1 MFLIGCRIE
10 VLESPNPLEKGISGK
25 PVLDLKNSLV
35 LREGKKFKV
44 ILKKNRIFRV
54 EKKGNLFIINGNAL
68 QGKLY
73 SRTNKKGR
81 IKNGKK
87 NHRKAKGITK

>member
-1 MFLIGCRIE
+1 MFLIGSGIT

-25 PVLDLKNSLV
+25 VVLDLKNSVV
-35 LREGKKFKV
+35 LQSGKKFKV
-44 ILKKNRIFRV
+44 ILKKNRFFRV

-73 SRTNKKGR
+73 SRKSKKGR
-81 IKNGKK
+81 MKNGKK
-87 NHRKAKGITK
+87 NRSKAKGSIR